1 MRSSRACRRSSCA
14 RARTRRRS
22 AALRQARARHDA
34 EAADRPAP
42 AGRHDA
48 ALARDRRGTAQGG
61 HGPGQVHRRAGRSS
75 RRRAERPAAGRIVA
89 RARILVHRSCRRAA
103 VRRDVCRPRAAG
115 HHHEGRRG
123 LDRRDQWRGRRRHRG
138 LRGAPADRGRG
149 HGPRR
154 RGPRLHQGHR
164 HDARPGHV
172 TVLSG
177 ARVVVTG
184 GAGNVGSHIVDAAIA
199 AGAREVVALDALVRG
214 VPANLAMALST
225 GKARLDRLDIR
236 DRAAVAAT
244 IDGADVVFH
253 QAALRWTRCQEAP
266 RECHEVM
273 VDGTF
278 NVLEAAAAAKA
289 KHVVLASSA
298 VVYGEPEALPMHEDQ
313 PLNGTTFYGS
323 MKVANEQLARAFASL
338 HGLPT
343 TTLRYFNVYGP
354 RMDVRSRFVEVMI
367 RWLNLIDTGKPL
379 TLFGD
384 GSSSVDFV
392 YVGDVVRANLLACA
406 AGRPAAIV
414 NVCSGVETKMRDLAA
429 LLLRLTGSSVGM
441 EFKPQPRAALPA
453 RRVGDPARATEL
465 LGFKAETSL
474 EDGVRKLIE
483 WRKEV
488 LKHGS

>member
-1 MRSSRACRRSSCA
+1 MS
-14 RARTRRRS
+14 TT
-22 AALRQARARHDA
+22 
-34 EAADRPAP
+34 
-42 AGRHDA
+42 
-48 ALARDRRGTAQGG
+48 LA
-61 HGPGQVHRRAGRSS
+61 
-75 RRRAERPAAGRIVA
+75 
-89 RARILVHRSCRRAA
+89 
-103 VRRDVCRPRAAG
+103 
-115 HHHEGRRG
+115 
-123 LDRRDQWRGRRRHRG
+123 
-138 LRGAPADRGRG
+138 
-149 HGPRR
+149 
-154 RGPRLHQGHR
+154 
-164 HDARPGHV
+164 
-172 TVLSG
+172 G

-214 VPANLAMALST
+214 VPENLAGALAT
-225 GKARLDRLDIR
+225 GKASLREIDIR
-236 DRAAVAAT
+236 DREAVAAS

-323 MKVANEQLARAFASL
+323 MKVANEQLARAFSHL

-354 RMDVRSRFVEVMI
+354 RMDVRSRFVEVMV
-367 RWLNLIDTGKPL
+367 RWLNLIDEGKPL

-406 AGRPAAIV
+406 SDAPAAIV
-414 NVCSGVETKMRDLAA
+414 NVCSGVETRMRDLAA

-441 EFKPQPRAALPA
+441 EFKPQPEGALPA
-453 RRVGDPARATEL
+453 RRVGDPRRAERL

-474 EDGVRKLIE
+474 EEGLRRLIE
-483 WRKEV
+483 WRRGV
-488 LKHGS
+488 IARD

>member
-1 MRSSRACRRSSCA
+1 M
-14 RARTRRRS
+14 S
-22 AALRQARARHDA
+22 A
-34 EAADRPAP
+34 
-42 AGRHDA
+42 
-48 ALARDRRGTAQGG
+48 
-61 HGPGQVHRRAGRSS
+61 
-75 RRRAERPAAGRIVA
+75 
-89 RARILVHRSCRRAA
+89 
-103 VRRDVCRPRAAG
+103 
-115 HHHEGRRG
+115 
-123 LDRRDQWRGRRRHRG
+123 
-138 LRGAPADRGRG
+138 
-149 HGPRR
+149 
-154 RGPRLHQGHR
+154 
-164 HDARPGHV
+164 
-172 TVLSG
+172 LSG

-184 GAGNVGSHIVDAAIA
+184 GAGTVGSHVVDAAIA

-214 VPANLAMALST
+214 VPENLAGALAT
-225 GKARLDRLDIR
+225 GKASLREIDIR
-236 DRAAVAAT
+236 DREAVAAS

-266 RECHEVM
+266 RECQEVM

-323 MKVANEQLARAFASL
+323 MKVANEQLARAFAHL

-354 RMDVRSRFVEVMI
+354 RMDVRSQYVEVMI
-367 RWLNLIDTGKPL
+367 RWLNLIDEKKPL

-406 AGRPAAIV
+406 SEAPGAIV
-414 NVCSGVETKMRDLAA
+414 NVCSGVETRMRDLAA

-441 EFKPQPRAALPA
+441 EFKPQPEGALPA
-453 RRVGDPARATEL
+453 RRVGDPRRAREL
-465 LGFKAETSL
+465 LGFEATTTL
-474 EDGVRKLIE
+474 EDGVRRLIE
-483 WRKEV
+483 WRREV
-488 LKHGS
+488 LKSGSRSA